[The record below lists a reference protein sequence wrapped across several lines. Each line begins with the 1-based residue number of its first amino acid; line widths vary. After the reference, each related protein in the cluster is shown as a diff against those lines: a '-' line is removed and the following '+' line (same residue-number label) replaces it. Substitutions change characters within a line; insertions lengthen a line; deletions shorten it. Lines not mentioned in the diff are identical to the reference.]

1 VRVKRLACVLLAL
14 FSLWGVAARAAGP
27 PRDPSRDVFLQ
38 TIGMLAGQG
47 LVLGHEA
54 LEGIYVRYEKRA
66 LPRDAA
72 ERALAD
78 QARYA
83 DWVVAAFRDRLMG
96 RLAEQ
101 EKKDLA
107 LLIGFYDVQR
117 QAIEALAVYVRS
129 GGAKN
134 REQFEAQQ
142 ERVTAIIRQISL
154 GGGAP

>member
-1 VRVKRLACVLLAL
+1 MKRLACVLWSGL
-14 FSLWGVAARAAGP
+14 FLGWAMAATAAEP
-27 PRDPSRDVFLQ
+27 ARDPSRDVFLQ

-54 LEGIYVRYEKRA
+54 LEGIHARYEKGI
-66 LPRDAA
+66 LPRENA

-83 DWVVAAFRDRLMG
+83 DWVLAAFKDRLMG

-107 LLIGFYDVQR
+107 LLIGFYEVQR
-117 QAIEALAVYVRS
+117 QAVEALASYVRA

-134 REQFEAQQ
+134 RENFEAQQ
-142 ERVTAIIRQISL
+142 ERVAAIIRQISL

>member
-1 VRVKRLACVLLAL
+1 MKRLACMLCGLFLSWALAAT
-14 FSLWGVAARAAGP
+14 AAEPA
-27 PRDPSRDVFLQ
+27 RDPSRDVFLQ

-54 LEGIYVRYEKRA
+54 LEGLYARYEKR
-66 LPRDAA
+66 LVSRENA

-83 DWVVAAFRDRLMG
+83 DWVLAAFKDRLMG

-107 LLIGFYDVQR
+107 LLIGFYEVQR
-117 QAIEALAVYVRS
+117 QAVEALAVYVRM

-134 REQFEAQQ
+134 RENVEAQL
-142 ERVTAIIRQISL
+142 ERLAAIIRQISL
-154 GGGAP
+154 GGGPS